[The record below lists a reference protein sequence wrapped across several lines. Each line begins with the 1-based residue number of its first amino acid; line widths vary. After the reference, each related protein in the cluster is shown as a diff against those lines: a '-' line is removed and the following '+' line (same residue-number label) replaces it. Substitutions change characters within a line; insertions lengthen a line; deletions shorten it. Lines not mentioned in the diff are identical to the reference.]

1 VADDHPVVREGLR
14 AAARASGDDIEIVA
28 EASNGHEVL
37 EIAEKTA
44 VDVFILDAQM
54 PILNGIQTTARLV
67 RMNPASR
74 VIILGIHDSR
84 MFVERALRAGAKGY
98 ALKESSTEEIIQA
111 VREVY
116 RGRSFIGPAVTRQIV
131 DEFIKKAHP
140 AEKGAAFMTLTD
152 REKEVLQLLAE
163 GFAPKAIAERLFL
176 SPSTVRVHKKNI
188 MKKLGLH
195 NQTALVRYA
204 IKEGISKL

>member
-37 EIAEKTA
+37 EIAE
-44 VDVFILDAQM
+44 
-54 PILNGIQTTARLV
+54 NGIQTTARLV